1 MQAEKKPMTKKQY
14 FDKCKKFDNLRNK
27 VASDPYRMKFHL
39 QPPLGWLNDP
49 NGLCQIGSQYH
60 IYFQYTPFNPNGGTG
75 LWGHMVTEDFIH
87 YEEHEP
93 SIFPDS
99 SWDANGAYSGSA
111 YEENGEYYFFYTG
124 NVKYEGEEYNYITD
138 GREQNV
144 ILTITKDG
152 YNFSKKQ
159 LIMTNSDFPE
169 DMSKHVR
176 DPQIIKRG
184 NHYYMILGARDLSD
198 KGSVV
203 LFKSNDLYHWKYELR
218 FTTQDVFGYMW
229 ECPNY
234 VEIDGKQFLIVCPQ
248 GIKQNGLDYA
258 NAHQCG
264 YFPLNYKFEDKT
276 YQLGEFCQLDRGFN
290 FYAPQVFK
298 DHKGRNILIG
308 WMGMPESDY
317 NNDKTV
323 KNGWQH
329 ALSLP
334 RELYVTEEG
343 KLAQKPLE
351 ELKKLRTNEK
361 KMEFNNELSVS
372 TSIWFEIH
380 VDFEVSR
387 DFVLKLRESAE
398 LRYEEGILTLDIT
411 SCGSGRK
418 HRGIAI
424 KTIEDIRI
432 FSDSS
437 SLEIFVNR
445 GEVVFTTRIYDSME
459 ELSCELKGEYLSGVL
474 KYYDLTI
481 EK

>member
-1 MQAEKKPMTKKQY
+1 M
-14 FDKCKKFDNLRNK
+14 
-27 VASDPYRMKFHL
+27 
-39 QPPLGWLNDP
+39 
-49 NGLCQIGSQYH
+49 
-60 IYFQYTPFNPNGGTG
+60 
-75 LWGHMVTEDFIH
+75 
-87 YEEHEP
+87 
-93 SIFPDS
+93 
-99 SWDANGAYSGSA
+99 
-111 YEENGEYYFFYTG
+111 
-124 NVKYEGEEYNYITD
+124 YI
-138 GREQNV
+138 R
-144 ILTITKDG
+144 K
-152 YNFSKKQ
+152 
-159 LIMTNSDFPE
+159 
-169 DMSKHVR
+169 
-176 DPQIIKRG
+176 
-184 NHYYMILGARDLSD
+184 
-198 KGSVV
+198 
-203 LFKSNDLYHWKYELR
+203 
-218 FTTQDVFGYMW
+218 
-229 ECPNY
+229 
-234 VEIDGKQFLIVCPQ
+234 
-248 GIKQNGLDYA
+248 
-258 NAHQCG
+258 
-264 YFPLNYKFEDKT
+264 
-276 YQLGEFCQLDRGFN
+276 
-290 FYAPQVFK
+290 
-298 DHKGRNILIG
+298 
-308 WMGMPESDY
+308 
-317 NNDKTV
+317 
-323 KNGWQH
+323 
-329 ALSLP
+329 
-334 RELYVTEEG
+334 LYVTEEG